1 MRRPFIYLKEYKD
14 VCRHNGARS
23 RQTAFNVHLCKI
35 SIMNYSRGKWR
46 STYLLFGL
54 FCTQQCNICS
64 LSRTGFKKKKGW
76 IQCRIR
82 HLNNNFSFS
91 YTAVLSHWGM
101 LVRVQPSCISGII
114 YCACNSALKSKWGPR
129 VEYIQHAVIYSY
141 ENHYW
146 FILLVS
152 WRMLMERG
160 RNGDGIW
167 MWL

>member
-1 MRRPFIYLKEYKD
+1 MVLDLGRRLLMFTYAKYQLWITAGE
-14 VCRHNGARS
+14 NGTS
-23 RQTAFNVHLCKI
+23 DICF
-35 SIMNYSRGKWR
+35 
-46 STYLLFGL
+46 FGL

-64 LSRTGFKKKKGW
+64 LSRTGFVFLFFLRKAW
-76 IQCRIR
+76 ILYRVL
-82 HLNNNFSFS
+82 HWNNNSFSFS
-91 YTAVLSHWGM
+91 YTAVLSRWGM

-152 WRMLMERG
+152 WRMLMGRG

>member
-1 MRRPFIYLKEYKD
+1 MSVGTMVLDLGRRLLMFTYAKYQLWITAGENGVPHICFSGCFVLNSAIYAAW
-14 VCRHNGARS
+14 V
-23 RQTAFNVHLCKI
+23 
-35 SIMNYSRGKWR
+35 
-46 STYLLFGL
+46 GL
-54 FCTQQCNICS
+54 G
-64 LSRTGFKKKKGW
+64 LKKKAW